1 MTKEQIKQ
9 EALKRER
16 DTRPSYCS
24 DPAYRGVN
32 SAYGLGFVDGAEW
45 AFRHKDKCSPF
56 ILVSNMLPGVDSNGK
71 CPNRVQVLI
80 DGEKKPVDA
89 FFSCAGFFSNPSYY
103 SEYQLDNVIAWRYIR
118 IPL

>member
-1 MTKEQIKQ
+1 MTQHQIKQ

-16 DTRPSYCS
+16 DARPACLSN
-24 DPAYRGVN
+24 PAYRGVN

-45 AFRHKDKCSPF
+45 AFHCQDICPPF
-56 ILVSNMLPGVDSNGK
+56 ISVSNMLPGVDSNGK

-80 DGEKKPVDA
+80 AGEQKPFDA

-103 SEYQLDNVIAWRYIR
+103 SEYQLDNVIAWRYIKL
-118 IPL
+118 PL